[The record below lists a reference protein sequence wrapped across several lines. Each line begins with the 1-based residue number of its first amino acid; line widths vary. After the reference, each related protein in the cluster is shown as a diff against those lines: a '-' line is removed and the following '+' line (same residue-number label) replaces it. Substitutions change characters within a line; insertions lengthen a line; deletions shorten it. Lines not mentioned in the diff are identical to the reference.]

1 MRPRALLV
9 WAMLAGL
16 APIAVGLGV
25 GGSEVVRPYA
35 DLAGRDL
42 SGRDLTGADLRGADL
57 ARARD

>member
-35 DLAGRDL
+35 DLA
-42 SGRDLTGADLRGADL
+42 
-57 ARARD
+57 